1 VRVLVLENAEGE
13 GPGLLETALTAG
25 GATLEVLPLWR
36 GAALPA
42 EREHAEFAWL
52 VALGGPMAAWEDA
65 AHPQLA
71 AEAALLAARARA
83 GRPTLGICLG
93 AQLLARGLG
102 AEVRRGPTLELGVAP
117 ITLTAAGRA
126 DPLLAPFAGGGT
138 VMHWHHDTFALPAG
152 AVRLASTAAYENQ
165 AFRLGTAPV
174 WGLQFHPECD
184 RVMRRRWLLLAGAAA
199 GASDG
204 AIGEGATR
212 VEAIVDDDEA
222 IDARG
227 LALGRALLALG

>member
-1 VRVLVLENAEGE
+1 VRALVLEHAEGE
-13 GPGLLETALTAG
+13 GAGLVGAALAAG
-25 GATLEVLPLWR
+25 GLALEVVPLWR

-42 EREHAEFAWL
+42 DAACADVAWV
-52 VALGGPMAAWEDA
+52 VALGGPMSAWDDG

-71 AEAALLAARARA
+71 AEASLLAARARA

-102 AEVRRGPTLELGVAP
+102 AEVRRGPTLELGLLP
-117 ITLTAAGRA
+117 IALTEAGRA
-126 DPLLAPFAGGGT
+126 DPLLAPFDGQP
-138 VMHWHHDTFALPAG
+138 VLHWHHDTFALPAG

-184 RVMRRRWLLLAGAAA
+184 RAMRMQWAASAAAELRAAGLEALPAAALAG
-199 GASDG
+199 
-204 AIGEGATR
+204 
-212 VEAIVDDDEA
+212 DEA
-222 IDARG
+222 LDARG
-227 LALGRALLALG
+227 LALGRALLGQC